1 MATATSSVHFI
12 LVGNYF
18 WFIPLRPLRV
28 RSIPSRDEQNGYD
41 GVFQKNTY
49 SVYGMLHGLGINAST
64 ERELARNFAPKLF
77 RHSHSLKSERK
88 LGSVVG
94 KPTRNIIPKSINKTN
109 IKSLNYNL
117 KAKILWKIIL
127 YRPFAAN
134 DHMVQNPPCW
144 RASSLLFPHWDIKT
158 KESQDSLVQVSFF

>member
-1 MATATSSVHFI
+1 MSRTSPKKNNNMATATSSVHFI

-49 SVYGMLHGLGINAST
+49 SVYGMLHGLGINASA

-77 RHSHSLKSERK
+77 RHSHSVKSERK
-88 LGSVVG
+88 LSSVVG
-94 KPTRNIIPKSINKTN
+94 KPTRNIIPKSKK
-109 IKSLNYNL
+109 KSKLQ
-117 KAKILWKIIL
+117 
-127 YRPFAAN
+127 P
-134 DHMVQNPPCW
+134 
-144 RASSLLFPHWDIKT
+144 
-158 KESQDSLVQVSFF
+158 ESQNLVENYPL